1 MPTKEASATCP
12 SLTASSAGRTGVQLA
27 TDPDACA
34 LAGGTGDVPLQADLG
49 REASNGIFEVQIN
62 RVMEILALRR
72 SGLGG
77 VPAPPE
83 QIRKEVVNPAGAT
96 KVELAEVEAAAAASG
111 ALSPFVPTAER
122 LVAELVI
129 LLPLGR
135 VA

>member
-1 MPTKEASATCP
+1 
-12 SLTASSAGRTGVQLA
+12 
-27 TDPDACA
+27 
-34 LAGGTGDVPLQADLG
+34 
-49 REASNGIFEVQIN
+49 
-62 RVMEILALRR
+62 MEILALRR

-77 VPAPPE
+77 GPATAE